1 MYSHYCG
8 YAYSSYISALQVRD
22 SANAIDDQRMLARA
36 PYRLACMFLHIFSSS
51 TQQSWMYRCAS
62 SNQTKK
68 HIDAPAFGILA
79 LKKWTI
85 STSRKKTPIQMGG
98 APLVKRVADQAWSKP
113 STTSNPCFVVHSFFC
128 LWFQCATGRALGLMP
143 RIVDFFPSVSRLGH
157 VSWLAWGRVPQI
169 MVRTPPGTPYFS
181 RLPTI

>member
-1 MYSHYCG
+1 
-8 YAYSSYISALQVRD
+8 
-22 SANAIDDQRMLARA
+22 
-36 PYRLACMFLHIFSSS
+36 MFLHIFSSS

-85 STSRKKTPIQMGG
+85 STSRKKKPIQMGG

-128 LWFQCATGRALGLMP
+128 LWFQCATGRALRLMP

-169 MVRTPPGTPYFS
+169 MVRTPPGTPSFQSLCDHQSGGRSS
-181 RLPTI
+181 RASSLQA